1 MLMACKL
8 TVNLTVKIA
17 ESALEAILV
26 NDLEGPLM
34 IEWE

>member
-1 MLMACKL
+1 MLMPRRL

-17 ESALEAILV
+17 VVDSEAFMINYLECS
-26 NDLEGPLM
+26 LM